1 MTFTS
6 EEELRAWLGATA
18 AVDVAPTLSPEQ
30 VQAAIDASRIVDGE
44 GRAPVDAGYVAT
56 WNGYYAAALLLEQK
70 AGQAVVTKTSR
81 VQSFSSEGSSVTR
94 TEGSS
99 AADFRALAQQ
109 YRDLAF
115 PSGPATVIDLG
126 PALGPVPRSAF
137 EGVTPD
143 VDPWRARPDAL

>member
-1 MTFTS
+1 MTFTD

-30 VQAAIDASRIVDGE
+30 VSAAINASRVVDAE
-44 GRAPVDAGYVAT
+44 GRAPVDPGWVAT
-56 WNGYYAAALLLEQK
+56 WNGYYAAALLLDQK
-70 AGQAVVTKTSR
+70 AGQAVVTKTGG

-94 TEGSS
+94 TEGST
-99 AADFRALAQQ
+99 AADFRALAAH
-109 YRDLAF
+109 YRRLAF
-115 PSGPATVIDLG
+115 PGDVHVIDLG

-143 VDPWRARPDAL
+143 VDPWRA

>member
-1 MTFTS
+1 MTFTD

-30 VQAAIDASRIVDGE
+30 VSAAINASRVVDAG
-44 GRAPVDAGYVAT
+44 GRAPVDPGWVAT
-56 WNGYYAAALLLEQK
+56 WNGYYAAHLLFKQK
-70 AGQAVVTKTSR
+70 ATLAVVTKVAG

-94 TEGSS
+94 TEGAS
-99 AADFRALAQQ
+99 AGQFRALAQE
-109 YRDLAF
+109 YLDLAF
-115 PSGPATVIDLG
+115 PSGPVQVIDLG

-143 VDPWRARPDAL
+143 VDPWRAR

>member
-1 MTFTS
+1 MTFTD
-6 EEELRAWLGATA
+6 EQELRAWLGATA
-18 AVDVAPTLSPEQ
+18 AVDVAPTLTGQQ
-30 VQAAIDASRIVDGE
+30 VQDALNASRIVDSE
-44 GRAPVDAGYVAT
+44 DRAPVDPGYVPT
-56 WNGYYAAALLLEQK
+56 WNGYYAAALLLDMK
-70 AGQAVVTKTSR
+70 AAQVVLTKQPG

-94 TEGSS
+94 TEGAT

-115 PSGPATVIDLG
+115 PSGPVQVIDLG

-143 VDPWRARPDAL
+143 VDPWRAR

>member
-1 MTFTS
+1 MTFTD

-18 AVDVAPTLSPEQ
+18 AVDVAPTLTEQ
-30 VQAAIDASRIVDGE
+30 QVREALNASRIVDSE
-44 GRAPVDAGYVAT
+44 DRAPVDPGYVPT
-56 WNGYYAAALLLEQK
+56 WNGYYSAALLLDMK
-70 AGQAVVTKTSR
+70 AAQVVLTKQPG

-94 TEGSS
+94 TEGAT

-115 PSGPATVIDLG
+115 PSGPVQVIDLG

-143 VDPWRARPDAL
+143 VDPWRA

>member
-1 MTFTS
+1 MTFTD

-30 VQAAIDASRIVDGE
+30 VSAAINASRVVDAE
-44 GRAPVDAGYVAT
+44 GCAPVDPGWVAT

-70 AGQAVVTKTSR
+70 AGRAVVTKTGG

-94 TEGSS
+94 TEGST
-99 AADFRALAQQ
+99 AADFRALAAY
-109 YRDLAF
+109 YRRLAF
-115 PSGPATVIDLG
+115 PGDVHVIDLG

>member
-1 MTFTS
+1 MTFTD

-30 VQAAIDASRIVDGE
+30 VTAAVNASRVVDAE
-44 GRAPVDAGYVAT
+44 GRAPVDPDWVPT

-94 TEGSS
+94 TEGAS

-115 PSGPATVIDLG
+115 PSGPVQVIDLG
-126 PALGPVPRSAF
+126 PGLGPVPRSAF

-143 VDPWRARPDAL
+143 VDPWRAR